1 MNLFQKRA
9 ENVGIMSVLP
19 AKSEPNAAFEAQIT
33 RRVDS
38 LDYTYLQ
45 KLSIANGEPANGQS
59 CLWMCG
65 LYRHL
70 NAWSVAITIH
80 LPDQSLQLH
89 PTADIMQTS
98 LLQRAFCQV
107 WHTEHPR
114 VAGGLKVWPALCARM
129 EALRITVSLSSA
141 LQGV

>member
-59 CLWMCG
+59 CL
-65 LYRHL
+65 
-70 NAWSVAITIH
+70 
-80 LPDQSLQLH
+80 
-89 PTADIMQTS
+89 
-98 LLQRAFCQV
+98 
-107 WHTEHPR
+107 
-114 VAGGLKVWPALCARM
+114 
-129 EALRITVSLSSA
+129 
-141 LQGV
+141 